1 MDVGRS
7 DVGNPWVVSHED
19 LGCDEQG
26 DLTENG
32 KGSIAW
38 RQRYTANFLRDGERY
53 EGEREAEDE
62 EGEAWR
68 VKTRS

>member
-1 MDVGRS
+1 MLHGTMGYRALDVGRS

-32 KGSIAW
+32 KGSIACT
-38 RQRYTANFLRDGERY
+38 RASERLR
-53 EGEREAEDE
+53 
-62 EGEAWR
+62 
-68 VKTRS
+68 TRKGKRGV